1 MRDDFIYHNIW
12 IAIVSV
18 LFFIVALLY
27 KKNTYRH
34 KRTFVFLVLW
44 SILYIGLRPIT
55 DECIDTVQYAKIY
68 EEINDI
74 GITEDLDPFFMLAM
88 KFFNL
93 IGCSVHIFFL
103 FCAVIYVCSY
113 ASLCKWK
120 YYQESVIVFLSVL
133 VSFSF
138 FSYGINAIRNGLS
151 VAFFLFGFIY
161 GQKGRYMP
169 MSCFMILSFYTHSS
183 SLLLIVAY
191 VLSCFYKNVKA
202 YYCAWLVSL
211 LLVLLLGDIWQ
222 RYINFL
228 PMLSKHDTDYFL
240 EADDSK
246 TFSMSGFRW
255 DFLLYGIIP
264 ILVSYYYIV
273 KRGFKDS
280 FYNRITIIY
289 LVANILWLFMSSN
302 WLSNRFGFLSW
313 WLYIPMI
320 FYPILQVESGRRK
333 ERYMKYAFVG
343 NYAFTMLMFFIGKY
357 V

>member
-1 MRDDFIYHNIW
+1 
-12 IAIVSV
+12 
-18 LFFIVALLY
+18 
-27 KKNTYRH
+27 
-34 KRTFVFLVLW
+34 
-44 SILYIGLRPIT
+44 
-55 DECIDTVQYAKIY
+55 
-68 EEINDI
+68 
-74 GITEDLDPFFMLAM
+74 
-88 KFFNL
+88 
-93 IGCSVHIFFL
+93 
-103 FCAVIYVCSY
+103 
-113 ASLCKWK
+113 
-120 YYQESVIVFLSVL
+120 
-133 VSFSF
+133 
-138 FSYGINAIRNGLS
+138 
-151 VAFFLFGFIY
+151 
-161 GQKGRYMP
+161 
-169 MSCFMILSFYTHSS
+169 
-183 SLLLIVAY
+183 
-191 VLSCFYKNVKA
+191 
-202 YYCAWLVSL
+202 
-211 LLVLLLGDIWQ
+211 
-222 RYINFL
+222 
-228 PMLSKHDTDYFL
+228 MLSKHDTDYFL